1 MTNGVFGPSRPAA
14 VTVTVTGT
22 RDGEGSTGS
31 AGQQPA
37 TRSVIVLLASLLGF
51 FMLSLDSTAV
61 NVALA
66 GIERTLG
73 GSTAGLQWVIDAYTL
88 MFAALLISAGAISD
102 RIGAKCLYAIGL
114 AAFLASSAACGLAP
128 TLGFLIGGRAVQGSA
143 AAVMLPASLALVRQ
157 AYGNP
162 ARRAKAIAVW
172 AVGGTV
178 AMAGGPVA
186 GGALTSGLSWR
197 AIFFLN
203 LPAGVVAVALLARAP
218 RSPLRAAP
226 LDPAGQVTAVVAL
239 AALTFG
245 VIEGGQSG
253 FGRPAVLGCLVLAAV
268 AMAAFVVAETR
279 AAHPM
284 VPLALFRSRAVSVC
298 VGIGFAVNVAFY
310 GMIFVLSLYYQRVL
324 GQSAVLAGLEF
335 LPMTALLPVAN
346 LASARLGTRFGPALA
361 IKAGLVVSVLGLLGM
376 LSLLSLLAASGG
388 PDRVLLAAALV
399 PAGTG
404 LGFAVPSVIVVLL
417 EAIPADQAGMAA
429 GLLNSSRQVGGT
441 LAVAVFGALIAHRT
455 SFLPGMRA
463 SVLIAVVVLAVA
475 AAAAVTLPRG
485 SSPAQ
490 RENELTG
497 LGR

>member
-1 MTNGVFGPSRPAA
+1 MSTNGAA
-14 VTVTVTGT
+14 TGT
-22 RDGEGSTGS
+22 LGGGAITSS
-31 AGQQPA
+31 AGQGSA
-37 TRSVIVLLASLLGF
+37 TRGTIVLMASLLGF

-66 GIERTLG
+66 GIQRTLG
-73 GSTAGLQWVIDAYTL
+73 GTTAGLQWVIDAYTL

-102 RIGAKCLYAIGL
+102 RIGAKRLFAIGL
-114 AAFLASSAACGLAP
+114 GAFLASSAACGLAP

-197 AIFFLN
+197 AIFFIN
-203 LPAGVVAVALLARAP
+203 LPVGLVALGLVTRAP

-245 VIEGGQSG
+245 VIEGGESG
-253 FGRPAVLGCLVLAAV
+253 FGRPEVLGWLLLAAV
-268 AMAAFVVAETR
+268 AMAAFVVAEMR

-310 GMIFVLSLYYQRVL
+310 GVIFVLSLYFQRVL
-324 GQSAVLAGLEF
+324 GQSAVIAGLEF

-346 LASARLGTRFGPALA
+346 LTSARLGTRFGPALA
-361 IKAGLVVSVLGLLGM
+361 IKAGLLVSVLGLIA
-376 LSLLSLLAASGG
+376 LLAASTS

-475 AAAAVTLPRG
+475 AAAAVTLPQR
-485 SSPAQ
+485 SSSAR

>member
-1 MTNGVFGPSRPAA
+1 
-14 VTVTVTGT
+14 
-22 RDGEGSTGS
+22 
-31 AGQQPA
+31 
-37 TRSVIVLLASLLGF
+37 
-51 FMLSLDSTAV
+51 
-61 NVALA
+61 
-66 GIERTLG
+66 
-73 GSTAGLQWVIDAYTL
+73 

-102 RIGAKCLYAIGL
+102 RVGAKRLYAIGL

-128 TLGFLIGGRAVQGSA
+128 TLGFLIVGRAVQGSA

-162 ARRAKAIAVW
+162 VRRAKAIAVW

-203 LPAGVVAVALLARAP
+203 LPAGLVAIALLARAP

-226 LDPAGQVTAVVAL
+226 LDPAGQVTAVAAL

-245 VIEGGQSG
+245 VIEGGETG
-253 FGRPAVLGCLVLAAV
+253 FGRPAVLGCLLLAAV
-268 AMAAFVVAETR
+268 AMVAFAVAETR

-284 VPLALFRSRAVSVC
+284 VPLGLFRSRAVSVC
-298 VGIGFAVNVAFY
+298 VAIGFAVNIAFY
-310 GMIFVLSLYYQRVL
+310 GVIFVLSLYFQRVL
-324 GQSAVLAGLEF
+324 GQSAVIAGLEF

-346 LASARLGTRFGPALA
+346 LTSARLGARFGPQTA
-361 IKAGLVVSVLGLLGM
+361 IKAGLLVSVAGLVA
-376 LSLLSLLAASGG
+376 LLAAGTR
-388 PDRVLLAAALV
+388 PDHAPLAAALAL
-399 PAGTG
+399 AGTG
-404 LGFAVPSVIVVLL
+404 LGVAVPSVIIVLL
-417 EAIPADQAGMAA
+417 DAIPADQAGMAA

-441 LAVAVFGALIAHRT
+441 LAVAVFGALISHRA

-463 SVLIAVVVLAVA
+463 SLLIAVVVLAA
-475 AAAAVTLPRG
+475 ASMAAFTLPGPR
-485 SSPAQ
+485 

-497 LGR
+497 LGG